1 MTCLTRAVSF
11 RDDRPAFRCAD
22 SLAERIAPAWIK
34 TLIRLRAVRRFFV
47 SRVAPRGMY
56 EYVVARTKRFD
67 EAFARALSG
76 GFDAIVILGAGFDTR
91 ACRLA
96 PAGSPIRVIEIDA
109 PATQAAKRAQF
120 AKRGIAAPPALE
132 YLPIDFNVVSLK
144 DALAGAG
151 LSPRSRYFFLLE
163 GLLMYL
169 EPEAVDSTFAALA
182 GISGPGSE
190 VHFDFVR
197 ASVIRGDAGIEGEG
211 EITSTV
217 RAAGEAWR
225 FGIEPESLGT
235 WLESRGF
242 ALVEFLDADALA
254 ARYLSREK
262 GPAPRVN
269 GTHCIA
275 FGKR

>member
-22 SLAERIAPAWIK
+22 SLAERIAPVWVK
-34 TLIRLRAVRRFFV
+34 TLIRLRPIRRFFI

-91 ACRLA
+91 GCRLA
-96 PAGSPIRVIEIDA
+96 PAGSPVRIIEIDA

-120 AKRGIAAPPALE
+120 ARRDIVSPPCLE
-132 YLPIDFNVVSLK
+132 YLPIDFNRVCFAQ
-144 DALAGAG
+144 ALAEAG
-151 LSPRSRYFFLLE
+151 LSPRSRNFFLLE
-163 GLLMYL
+163 GLTMYL
-169 EPEAVDSTFAALA
+169 DPEAVDSTFAALA
-182 GISGPGSE
+182 DFSGPGSE

-197 ASVIRGDAGIEGEG
+197 ASVIRGDEGIEGES
-211 EITSTV
+211 EIVSTV
-217 RAAGEAWR
+217 RSAGEAWR
-225 FGIEPESLGT
+225 FGLDPESLGP

-242 ALVEFLDADALA
+242 GLIELFDATALA
-254 ARYLSREK
+254 DRYLGGGS
-262 GPAPRVN
+262 PAPRVN